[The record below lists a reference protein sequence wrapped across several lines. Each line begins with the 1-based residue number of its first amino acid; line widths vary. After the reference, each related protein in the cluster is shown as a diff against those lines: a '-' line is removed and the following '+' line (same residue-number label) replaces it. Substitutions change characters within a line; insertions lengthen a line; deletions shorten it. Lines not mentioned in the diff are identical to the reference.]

1 MEKVK
6 GFSDAQ
12 RRWII
17 QRDESQCQFHYVG
30 SDGKWHRC
38 HNKAKLQVH
47 HIVARGFASL
57 HYPTD
62 FPVNGAYNGI
72 CLCELH
78 HIMSP
83 QSVHPDAFIAH
94 NEYVA
99 GNKNAF
105 NEMMQKRYELNKKG
119 IPYWNTQYDLQFV
132 RIVEKA
138 NVSFLRTHPY
148 PDKGKYGKTGR
159 AK

>member
-1 MEKVK
+1 MEKAK

-12 RRWII
+12 RRWFLARD
-17 QRDESQCQFHYVG
+17 QRCQFHYVL
-30 SDGKWHRC
+30 DGHWVRC
-38 HNKAKLQVH
+38 NNTEHLEIH
-47 HIVARGFASL
+47 HIVPRGYASR
-57 HYPTD
+57 HYPED
-62 FPVNGAYNGI
+62 FPLNGAYNGI
-72 CLCELH
+72 VLCKLH
-78 HIMSP
+78 HTMSP
-83 QSVHPDAFIAH
+83 TGVHPDTFKAH
-94 NEYVA
+94 NDYVN
-99 GNKNAF
+99 GNKNAY
-105 NEMMQKRYELNKKG
+105 NEMVQKRYELNKKG